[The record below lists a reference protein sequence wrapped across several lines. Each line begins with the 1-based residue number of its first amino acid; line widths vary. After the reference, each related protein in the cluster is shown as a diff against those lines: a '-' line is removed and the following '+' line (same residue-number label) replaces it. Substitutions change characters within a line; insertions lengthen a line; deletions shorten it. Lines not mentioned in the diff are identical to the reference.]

1 MAYTTIDNPELYFQ
15 TKLYTGNEAD
25 DHAITLDGSENMQP
39 DLVWIKCRS
48 NTGWSHNIY
57 DAVRGANKYI
67 RSNQT
72 IAEVTA
78 TDALKSFDTDGFT
91 VDDNASNDEVN
102 DNAKTYVAW
111 CWKAG
116 TTSGITTTGAN
127 ITPSAYSMNATSGIS
142 IIKYE
147 GNGTDGTNTA
157 HALGAVPHVII
168 CKRLENSNYWAVY
181 HHKNTSAPNTDYLV
195 LNASDATG
203 DAGIWKDTDPTSVYF
218 RTDNS
223 TSVNASGEDMVAYLF
238 TSIQGYSKFGSYTG
252 NGNADGPFVYTGFRP
267 ALVIIKNTA
276 ASQNWTM
283 NDNKRLGYNPDNNI
297 LFPNTT
303 GADHT
308 GDNIDLLSNGFK
320 IRWDDG
326 VNNTSGENFIYMAW
340 AEAPFVNSSGVPCNA
355 R

>member
-1 MAYTTIDNPELYFQ
+1 MAAYTTIDNPELYFQ
-15 TKLYTGNEAD
+15 VVKFVANASTQS
-25 DHAITLDGSENMQP
+25 ITLPGSEDMQP
-39 DLVWIKCRS
+39 DLVWGKSRS
-48 NTGWSHNIY
+48 DAY
-57 DAVRGANKYI
+57 DWELYDSVRGTLK
-67 RSNQT
+67 RVKSNQDHQELSD
-72 IAEVTA
+72 AGNLTA
-78 TDALKSFDTDGFT
+78 FNSDGFSLGSAT
-91 VDDNASNDEVN
+91 NMNYNSGSNI
-102 DNAKTYVAW
+102 VAW

-127 ITPSAYSMNATSGIS
+127 ITPSAYSFNAPSGFS

-147 GNGTDGTNTA
+147 GDGTDGTNVA
-157 HALGAVPHVII
+157 HALGAVPHMII
-168 CKRLENSNYWAVY
+168 CKRLENANYWAVY

-218 RTDNS
+218 RIDNS

>member
-1 MAYTTIDNPELYFQ
+1 MAAYTTIDDPSAYFKVQ
-15 TKLYTGNEAD
+15 LYTGTGSSNAQTFAD
-25 DHAITLDGSENMQP
+25 TDTDMQP
-39 DLVWIKCRS
+39 DMVWIKSRS
-48 NTGWSHNIY
+48 DAFNHMLY
-57 DAVRGANKYI
+57 DSVRGVTKHLKPDGTN
-67 RSNQT
+67 
-72 IAEVTA
+72 AEA
-78 TDALKSFDTDGFT
+78 TDANSLTAFGSDGFT
-91 VDDNASNDEVN
+91 VGSNTDLN
-102 DNAKTYVAW
+102 NSSDTYVAW

-116 TTSGITTTGAN
+116 TTSGITTTGAD
-127 ITPSAYSMNATSGIS
+127 ITPGAYSFNTTSGIS

-147 GNGTDGTNTA
+147 GNGTDGTNVA
-157 HALGAVPHVII
+157 HALGAVPHMII
-168 CKRLENSNYWAVY
+168 CKRLENANYWAVY

-195 LNASDATG
+195 LNTTAATG